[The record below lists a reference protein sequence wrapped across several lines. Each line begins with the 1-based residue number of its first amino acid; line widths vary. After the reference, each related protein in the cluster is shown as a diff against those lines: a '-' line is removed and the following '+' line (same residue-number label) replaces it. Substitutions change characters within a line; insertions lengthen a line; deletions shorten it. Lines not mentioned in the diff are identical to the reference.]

1 MNLSQLRFYYTQFDT
16 SFIFFKLI
24 NLLLLINKV
33 KVDNIWVN
41 TSLWIRI
48 WSINKFK
55 NKKYH
60 SAETI
65 QKIKHQNG
73 KKKQNLY
80 P

>member
-1 MNLSQLRFYYTQFDT
+1 MSIDEPVATPFYYTQFDT

-41 TSLWIRI
+41 TSLWIRL

-55 NKKYH
+55 NKKYN

-65 QKIKHQNG
+65 QKI
-73 KKKQNLY
+73 
-80 P
+80 